1 MHSFAS
7 IEVLLPG
14 MRGLILQII
23 IGIAG
28 LWLAVKFVPEIAF
41 TGPIYFIPGPGLD
54 LKTALSALVSVGA
67 ILGFLN
73 FFIKPILKTITLPLR
88 IITLN
93 LFTLVISMAL
103 VWVVDIFSPE
113 LIIKGIASLFWT
125 ALILWGLNL
134 VVPRFFAPKLASS

>member
-41 TGPIYFIPGPGLD
+41 TG
-54 LKTALSALVSVGA
+54 T
-67 ILGFLN
+67 N
-73 FFIKPILKTITLPLR
+73 
-88 IITLN
+88 
-93 LFTLVISMAL
+93 
-103 VWVVDIFSPE
+103 
-113 LIIKGIASLFWT
+113 
-125 ALILWGLNL
+125 
-134 VVPRFFAPKLASS
+134 